1 MGSWKQIHFRTN
13 SHQQK
18 KTTINLRSRSQM
30 IDWRTLGWGKFFP
43 LGEGVTELPGYQSER
58 RKLFE
63 SQDSVNTSSPGEVNL
78 SLAMNAEVLLGAFI
92 QAPPLKTSVA
102 ILTEGLWPS
111 IKEEDKISEFLSS
124 PLRIWVAVIVVGMG
138 EGGRAV
144 CLER

>member
-1 MGSWKQIHFRTN
+1 M
-13 SHQQK
+13 
-18 KTTINLRSRSQM
+18 
-30 IDWRTLGWGKFFP
+30 
-43 LGEGVTELPGYQSER
+43 TELPGYQRER

-78 SLAMNAEVLLGAFI
+78 SLAMNTEVLLGAFI

-124 PLRIWVAVIVVGMG
+124 PLSI
-138 EGGRAV
+138 
-144 CLER
+144 